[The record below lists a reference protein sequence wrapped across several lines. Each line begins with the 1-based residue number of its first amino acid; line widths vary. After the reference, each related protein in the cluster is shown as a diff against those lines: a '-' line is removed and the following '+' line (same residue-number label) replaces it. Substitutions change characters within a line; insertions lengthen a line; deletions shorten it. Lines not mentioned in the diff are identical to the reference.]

1 MDNSNKNKTV
11 KPNPEQRRPTQQE
24 QQDQKNAQQGG
35 EGGRPAQSEQSQG
48 DRKESDRRPDKRDI
62 DSMAKP
68 AGTTATADRY
78 TGRIAGKGSPHW
90 RPLFT
95 CPVRSRS
102 AAPPTRSA
110 ASRCRL
116 IRPGYGS

>member
-62 DSMAKP
+62 DS
-68 AGTTATADRY
+68 DRRQHGE
-78 TGRIAGKGSPHW
+78 TGWNDGNR
-90 RPLFT
+90 
-95 CPVRSRS
+95 
-102 AAPPTRSA
+102 
-110 ASRCRL
+110 
-116 IRPGYGS
+116 